1 MAEPW
6 AWRAWGRAPGYPA
19 VPADSSASPRSAGW
33 EPTPWEDNCKA
44 VPRRNRQPLD
54 CGRSGAARRES
65 SDKPGCQP
73 AASRAPLPDDR
84 TVPGSRQWNCH
95 TARVGTARRVPDG
108 RPVAARRNSHKERSP
123 DSASARG
130 PDKPA
135 QDWWRPPTARADI
148 GRAGRPATGR
158 VSARRADRRRAD
170 RRRAVVAGWPSSRP
184 GTRSPV
190 RRKSRRAFR

>member
-84 TVPGSRQWNCH
+84 TVPGSRQRNCH

-123 DSASARG
+123 DSVSARG

-148 GRAGRPATGR
+148 GREGRPATGR
-158 VSARRADRRRAD
+158 VSARRAD